1 MMSAIRIR
9 REHSLGVDEAK
20 RRVDMVAEDIGG
32 KFNLTSR
39 WEGDYL
45 RVTGTGVNG
54 RVVVAEQSVEVHVE
68 TGFAM
73 ILFRETIKTAIEDSI
88 DDYIA

>member
-1 MMSAIRIR
+1 MSAIKIR
-9 REHSLGVDEAK
+9 REHDLGVEEAK
-20 RRVDMVAEDIGG
+20 RRVDMVADDIGG

-45 RVTGTGVNG
+45 RVQGTGVNG
-54 RVVVAEQSVEVHVE
+54 QVVVMERAVEVHVE

-73 ILFRETIKTAIEDSI
+73 MMFRETIRSAIESSI
-88 DDYIA
+88 DDYID